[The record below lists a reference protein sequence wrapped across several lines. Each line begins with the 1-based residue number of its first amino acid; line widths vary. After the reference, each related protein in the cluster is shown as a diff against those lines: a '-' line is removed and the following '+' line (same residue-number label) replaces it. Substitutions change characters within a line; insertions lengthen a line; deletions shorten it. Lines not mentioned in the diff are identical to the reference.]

1 MKKLLITATLL
12 LLLSLKPLFAGVAKG
27 VDVREVQNILTELC
41 FNVGPIDGVWGKKTE
56 KAAEEFF
63 TKYFKKYGGYL
74 GHMELKMLEASYRA
88 GVVSGQRIKRCPIEI
103 KDKPLNAENKVTFNN
118 KKKANSNEFICESG
132 LSDVYYSRK
141 RKVRHRVVNGAT
153 VFQGFYELPQGLRPC
168 ANDKT
173 LNFYYSKWLGE
184 RHGQKYVVLPSSNP
198 LQIASLAQNSEVLD
212 RQLEFNGILSYL
224 YYKEGKIQFDQ
235 LAPQSRF
242 QFDLNNK
249 TEFRSNSIGKSIVSY
264 LIGNAIC
271 DGYINSVD
279 ETLGSWPILEN
290 TLYSELPLIDLL
302 NMRAR
307 DQHVVTEKDG
317 FLKTGRWFNPVSIRD
332 AASLELENTKPNKRR
347 EYNYNGFITNVLMNY
362 MIFKLGDNWQ
372 DFLDQVFQ
380 EKIKIGH
387 RFIFQKAYGAD
398 RDGVGWYSAYASRY
412 DYLRI
417 AISMLNDWQ
426 SDNCVGKYLK
436 QIKKRS
442 EPMGK
447 QFWLFDLKPKNARNN
462 AGFASQ
468 YGGQFYFNYTGM
480 KQRNIFGMDGYGGQ
494 SVLID
499 MDNSRIVVVN
509 AASTNYDWY
518 ELVYQP
524 IKTGKLKTN

>member
-1 MKKLLITATLL
+1 M
-12 LLLSLKPLFAGVAKG
+12 
-27 VDVREVQNILTELC
+27 
-41 FNVGPIDGVWGKKTE
+41 
-56 KAAEEFF
+56 
-63 TKYFKKYGGYL
+63 
-74 GHMELKMLEASYRA
+74 
-88 GVVSGQRIKRCPIEI
+88 
-103 KDKPLNAENKVTFNN
+103 
-118 KKKANSNEFICESG
+118 
-132 LSDVYYSRK
+132 
-141 RKVRHRVVNGAT
+141 RHRVVNGAT
-153 VFQGFYELPQGLRPC
+153 VFQGFYELPQRLRPC

-184 RHGQKYVVLPSSNP
+184 RHAQKYVVLPSSNP
-198 LQIASLAQNSEVLD
+198 LQVASLAQKSEVLD

-224 YYKEGKIQFDQ
+224 YYKEGNIQFDQ

-442 EPMGK
+442 EPMG
-447 QFWLFDLKPKNARNN
+447 
-462 AGFASQ
+462 
-468 YGGQFYFNYTGM
+468 
-480 KQRNIFGMDGYGGQ
+480 
-494 SVLID
+494 
-499 MDNSRIVVVN
+499 
-509 AASTNYDWY
+509 
-518 ELVYQP
+518 
-524 IKTGKLKTN
+524 